1 MIVSKRLKTAV
12 ICFLLVFF
20 FLLARLAEIQLFF
33 TESFS
38 KSNINLIQE
47 SVKQRTEEVLISD
60 GRGSFL
66 DRNGKELTGKK
77 QPAVIL
83 FPFLVTQDWPVDRV
97 SDILGMKQGELRQL
111 LTEAKKPVI
120 LNSRK
125 IKHLTKQSVSN
136 INSLKYPG
144 IYGVYMKDSKET
156 NIAAHLLGATN
167 QDPELLKK
175 KYPGRKELPITAKIG
190 TSGMERTF
198 DEFLLADQDTKLLY
212 HVDGRGNPLFGM
224 DVKYTA
230 EANAFYPLQVKTSID
245 RNIQK
250 AMEDVLKDRG
260 LKKGGAVLLDIEKSS
275 VLGMVSKPDADM
287 SKQQTLQNYMLTP
300 IYPGSV
306 FKTVIA
312 AAAIEQNEVKPGTSF
327 NCNLNLYGEPGDDKG
342 TLSFG
347 ESFAQ
352 SCNYTFT
359 SLAEKLI
366 KKDDSV
372 IENMAEKLG
381 LTQRAGW
388 EGKLYREDRFRQL
401 YNEKSGVIWGDDK
414 DKTVKKAV
422 AQTAIGQKNVKVTPL
437 EVANMMAA
445 IARGGEKKQVKIAD
459 KIEYKNKTTMASFKD
474 QQLKGENID
483 KYTAQQLQKILREVV
498 TSPKGTGRRFQDL
511 PYEIAGKSGTAQT
524 GMFTKEKQTL
534 YHKWFAGYFP
544 ADKPKYAL
552 VVLHMDT
559 PGDKAL
565 TNTVFYDIVKKVH
578 ENEINQT

>member
-38 KSNINLIQE
+38 KSNINLLQE
-47 SVKQRTEEVLISD
+47 SVQQRTEEVLISD
-60 GRGSFL
+60 GRGPFL
-66 DRNGKELTGKK
+66 DRNGTELTGKK
-77 QPAVIL
+77 QPAVVL
-83 FPFLVTQDWPVDRV
+83 FPFLVTQDWPIKRV
-97 SDILGMKQGELRQL
+97 SAILGMKQEDLKQM

-120 LNSRK
+120 LNGKK
-125 IKHLTKQSVSN
+125 IKHLSKQSVSN

-156 NIAAHLLGATN
+156 NIAAHLLGTTN

-198 DEFLLADQDTKLLY
+198 DEFLLADHDTKLLY

-230 EANAFYPLQVKTSID
+230 EANAFYPLQVKTTID

-250 AMEDVLKDRG
+250 AMEDVLKNRG
-260 LKKGGAVLLDIEKSS
+260 LKKGGAVLLDIEKSN
-275 VLGMVSKPDADM
+275 VLGMVSKPDADV

-312 AAAIEQNEVKPGTSF
+312 AAAIERNAVKPSSTF
-327 NCNLNLYGEPGDDKG
+327 NCSLNLYGEPGDDKG
-342 TLSFG
+342 TLNFG

-359 SLAEKLI
+359 SLAEEMI
-366 KKDDSV
+366 KKDKSV

-388 EGKLYREDRFRQL
+388 EGKLYREDDFRQL
-401 YNEKSGVIWGDDK
+401 YNEKSGVIWGDQK

-437 EVANMMAA
+437 EIANMMAT

-459 KIEYKNKTTMASFKD
+459 KIEYKNGTTMAAFKE
-474 QQLKGENID
+474 QTLKGKNID
-483 KYTAQQLQKILREVV
+483 KYTAQQLQKALREVV
-498 TSPKGTGRRFQDL
+498 ASPKGTGRRFQDL
-511 PYEIAGKSGTAQT
+511 PYAVAGKSGTAQT
-524 GMFTKEKQTL
+524 GMFTEDKKTL

-578 ENEINQT
+578 QNEINQT